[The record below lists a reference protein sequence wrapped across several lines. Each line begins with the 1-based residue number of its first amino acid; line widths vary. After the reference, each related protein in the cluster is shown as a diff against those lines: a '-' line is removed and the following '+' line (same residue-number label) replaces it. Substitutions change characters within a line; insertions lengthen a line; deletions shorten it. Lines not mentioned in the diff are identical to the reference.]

1 MRPALR
7 GALLASLLAFLS
19 LTEPQ
24 IGLALEEVTVST
36 TGPSIFFL
44 PGEVPRQR
52 GFFREQ
58 NLDIKYLV
66 TRTEADRAR
75 AGERQNRL
83 HYQAGSTLLG
93 LPLYWRFIFSR
104 RLHHFIDDIQDRCAV
119 NRRDYHRSLPIKFSI
134 GIDEQVIL
142 AAAQKL

>member
-75 AGERQNRL
+75 AGER
-83 HYQAGSTLLG
+83 
-93 LPLYWRFIFSR
+93 
-104 RLHHFIDDIQDRCAV
+104 
-119 NRRDYHRSLPIKFSI
+119 
-134 GIDEQVIL
+134 
-142 AAAQKL
+142 